1 MKNNEFNYE
10 ELPAIVSIGELTYNL
25 NEIEHQFYMFDHR
38 MVGCITLLCT
48 RPVEKGKGVITIDGA
63 EVKRWFL
70 TKMNFGDYGRILT
83 LSLIH
88 I

>member
-38 MVGCITLLCT
+38 MVCCITLLCT

-63 EVKRWFL
+63 RSE
-70 TKMNFGDYGRILT
+70 T
-83 LSLIH
+83 LVSDKNEFW
-88 I
+88 